1 MYLDQLL
8 QRQNNNLDIV
18 RLVAACMVIYGH
30 AHAVLPIG
38 VNSDFVARW
47 IQFDYSGSLAV
58 KIFFFLSGLVVT
70 NSLLQ
75 KKSLG
80 QFALARIFRI
90 WPALL
95 VVVTICAFVMGPLVS
110 DLSWKNYLAQPEAWS
125 YVQKNLLMQLQY
137 ELPGVF
143 TNQPNQAVN
152 GSLWSIPYE
161 VDAYIVLA
169 ALFALRLHR
178 YKWLATAV
186 VGLIILDPITGN
198 QLLFTWRPQNL
209 SIDTLAP
216 CFAFGVLL
224 ALWREK
230 IYVSAAAP
238 LGALVLFLALRQ
250 HSHAYYL
257 FYAALFLG
265 ILYLCS
271 VPAMVALRLPADV
284 SYGVYLWGWPVQ
296 QLLAVY
302 FPELGL
308 GFNKYMAMLLA
319 TILGAL
325 SWYGVEKPC
334 IRVGQ
339 RLYALMAQRFW
350 PPHHHAVVASDPAG
364 SVISTH
370 TQAPKLT

>member
-8 QRQNNNLDIV
+8 QRQNNNLDIF

-47 IQFDYSGSLAV
+47 LQFDYSGSLAV
-58 KIFFFLSGLVVT
+58 KMFFFLSGLVVT

-75 KKSLG
+75 KKSLS
-80 QFALARIFRI
+80 QFTLARIFRI
-90 WPALL
+90 WPALF

-110 DLSWKNYLAQPEAWS
+110 DLSWENYWAQPETWS
-125 YVQKNLLMQLQY
+125 YVRKNLLMRLQY

-169 ALFALRLHR
+169 ALFALGLHR

-186 VGLIILDPITGN
+186 VGLIVLDPITGN
-198 QLLFTWRPQNL
+198 QLLFTWRPQNQ

-216 CFAFGVLL
+216 CFAFGALL

-230 IYVSAAAP
+230 IYIGAAAP
-238 LGALVLFLALRQ
+238 LAALVLFVALRQ
-250 HSHAYYL
+250 NSQAYYL

-271 VPAMVALRLPADV
+271 LPTMVALRLPADV
-284 SYGVYLWGWPVQ
+284 SYGVYLWGWPAQ

-319 TILGAL
+319 TMLGAL

-334 IRVGQ
+334 IRLGQ
-339 RLYALMAQRFW
+339 QLHALIAQRFL
-350 PPHHHAVVASDPAG
+350 PP
-364 SVISTH
+364 ITM
-370 TQAPKLT
+370 